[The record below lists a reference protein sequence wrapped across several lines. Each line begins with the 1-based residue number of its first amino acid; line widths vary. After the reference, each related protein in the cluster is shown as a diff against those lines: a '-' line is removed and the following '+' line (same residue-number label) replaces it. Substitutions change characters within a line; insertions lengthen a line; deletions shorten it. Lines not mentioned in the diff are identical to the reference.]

1 MADLRR
7 EMDRMLHE
15 VLGRHRDWQRAGSWV
30 DIPTEHGERHQ
41 RVHIEL
47 AGSHWGFRTVVLRAS
62 EVTRTKRGWRELA
75 MRAWLRNDATN
86 LVTFTFDGSDR
97 LIGLIQHPAAHL
109 DADELELYLSVLAA
123 ECDRF
128 EYHLGGVDVF

>member
-30 DIPTEHGERHQ
+30 EIPTEHGGRHQ
-41 RVHIEL
+41 RIHIEL
-47 AGSHWGFRTVVLRAS
+47 AGSLWDFRTVVLRAS
-62 EVTRTKRGWRELA
+62 EVTRTDRGWRELA

-86 LVTFTFDGSDR
+86 LVTFTFDKSDS
-97 LIGLIQHPAAHL
+97 LIGLIQHADAHL

-128 EYHLGGVDVF
+128 EYLLGGLDVS